1 MRLST
6 PGTRRDFLRAGLA
19 STAATVGCATTGGTG
34 RETSPVLR
42 TALCDLLGIDVPILQ
57 AGMAPLA
64 GPELAAAVSEA
75 GGLGIIAAA
84 HQTPDEVRAR
94 IRRTRELTSRP
105 FGVNLLL
112 HEDVFPPVDARGI
125 PDSVVHAA
133 QAVLDRFRDRLGLPR
148 SAARPETRPDHARAA
163 IDVIL
168 EERVSVF
175 SVGLGNPSRALVD
188 RFHAQGA
195 KVIAMACTPA
205 DARALVDNGV
215 DVVIAQGSEAGGH
228 RSTWRR
234 QPSAQHAAIG
244 TLALVPQVVDAVD
257 VPVVAAGG
265 ISDGRGIVA
274 ALALGASGVL
284 VGTRFVATRESRAAD
299 FYKDALR
306 STDADATV
314 ITDVYSGMYARLIR
328 NDYIAEYEASGAPT
342 LPGYLQSSISRDIV
356 AAAAERRDRALYPMW
371 AGQGVGMIEDLPS
384 AGELV
389 ARLVQESVEAMS
401 NLEHR
406 TRTQ

>member
-1 MRLST
+1 MRLSI

-19 STAATVGCATTGGTG
+19 STAATVGCATTGGSG
-34 RETSPVLR
+34 RASPRALR
-42 TALCDLLGIDVPILQ
+42 TALCDLLNIDVPILQ

-84 HQTPDEVRAR
+84 HQTPEEVRAR
-94 IRRTRELTSRP
+94 IRRVRELTARP

-112 HEDVFPPVDARGI
+112 HEDVAPPIDARSI
-125 PDSVVHAA
+125 PDDVVRAA
-133 QAVLDRFRDRLGLPR
+133 QAALDRFRDRLGLPR
-148 SAARPETRPDHARAA
+148 SSARPETRPDHAPAA
-163 IDVIL
+163 IEVIL

-188 RFHAQGA
+188 RCHAQGT
-195 KVIAMACTPA
+195 KVIAMACTPE
-205 DARALVDNGV
+205 DARALADNGV

-244 TLALVPQVVDAVD
+244 TLALVPQVVDAVQ

-265 ISDGRGIVA
+265 VSDGRGIVA

-284 VGTRFVATRESRAAD
+284 VGTRFVATRESRAAE
-299 FYKDALR
+299 FYKEALR
-306 STDADATV
+306 STRGDATV
-314 ITDVYSGMYARLIR
+314 VTDAYSGMYARLIR
-328 NDYIAEYEASGAPT
+328 NTFITEYDASGAPT
-342 LPGYLQSSISRDIV
+342 LPGYLQSAISRDIV
-356 AAAAERRDRALYPMW
+356 AAAAERRDLAHYPMW
-371 AGQGVGMIEDLPS
+371 AGQGVGMIDDLPS
-384 AGELV
+384 AAELM
-389 ARLVQESVEAMS
+389 ARLVQESAAAMMS
-401 NLEHR
+401 LHE
-406 TRTQ
+406 RTQGA